1 MTAAPAAT
9 PLPGMPTPP
18 VPPAVQRA
26 ADYETWLAAVRPAFV
41 AAADSGEPFT
51 ISQIAAD
58 AALPDPPN
66 PQAQWG
72 QLPKL
77 LAKEGLIRAY
87 FQTGNSVRRTV
98 HSSLVH
104 MWIGVPVD
112 QRAEAAA

>member
-1 MTAAPAAT
+1 MTAVAPQ

-18 VPPAVQRA
+18 VSPAVQRA
-26 ADYETWLAAVRPAFV
+26 EDYETWLAAVRPAFV

-51 ISQIAAD
+51 ISQIAA
-58 AALPDPPN
+58 AASLPDPPN

-77 LAKEGLIRAY
+77 LRAEGLIRSYAA
-87 FQTGNSVRRTV
+87 TGNSVRRTV

-104 MWIGVPVD
+104 MWIGVPPE